1 MSCRAS
7 LIYTLRKPF
16 QMIVYRFK
24 TSLSLYIS
32 VHDSDLAYK
41 QRSRHPITPRCAAD
55 AENVKLGVTLTS
67 HAVEASRPV
76 QS

>member
-1 MSCRAS
+1 M
-7 LIYTLRKPF
+7 YKLRKPF

-24 TSLSLYIS
+24 TSLSLYVSI
-32 VHDSDLAYK
+32 HESDLAHK

-55 AENVKLGVTLTS
+55 AENAKWGVTLTS
-67 HAVEASRPV
+67 HTVEAFHPV